1 MIGPALLAVFGMPGP
16 VTVAANEQGAN
27 VNTAI
32 NPGLMAQMQKAGIN
46 VVGGSGQNGSTP
58 AAMGAFGPGGLK
70 GGNQADFDSLIN
82 LITSTIAAPTWDD
95 VGGQGTIQPFNT
107 NLSLVVSQT
116 QEVHEQI
123 ADLLQQLRRLQD
135 LQVTIEVRFITLQD
149 DFFERIGV
157 DFDFNIPTHTTVP
170 LTPTGCRAAPFV
182 RRRQPQRGHRVG
194 SVGAIPRPCKTF
206 SSGKAAL
213 RTAAP
218 PFGGFDAA
226 TGATFG
232 FAILSDI
239 EAYFRHSSRPR
250 RHAIEHFASPEG
262 HAVQRADRPRCQT
275 RRRNRSSS
283 A

>member
-1 MIGPALLAVFGMPGP
+1 MPGP
-16 VTVAANEQGAN
+16 VTVAANEQGSN
-27 VNTAI
+27 VNTAT
-32 NPGLMAQMQKAGIN
+32 NPALLAQMQKLGIPI
-46 VVGGSGQNGSTP
+46 VGGSGQNGSSSSPT
-58 AAMGAFGPGGLK
+58 GAFGPGGLK
-70 GGNQADFDSLIN
+70 GGAQADFDSLIT

-157 DFDFNIPTHTTVP
+157 DFDFNLPTNTSP
-170 LTPTGCRAAPFV
+170 LPTPTPVGPPPSFGGVNPSRTVGLDPTGAVTPLRDIQF
-182 RRRQPQRGHRVG
+182 RQG
-194 SVGAIPRPCKTF
+194 SFG
-206 SSGKAAL
+206 S
-213 RTAAP
+213 AAP
-218 PFGGFDAA
+218 PFGGFDPA
-226 TGATFG
+226 TAATFG

-239 EAYFRHSSRPR
+239 EAYFVIQAAQGDTRINILQAPKVTLFNGQTAYGARYHS
-250 RHAIEHFASPEG
+250 A
-262 HAVQRADRPRCQT
+262 
-275 RRRNRSSS
+275 NRSSP